1 MGVNITRRCFHD
13 VNNHNNKVI
22 NYISLSCLFSE
33 MPQKVLPVLEVDGKQ
48 LSQSLT
54 ICRYLAREFGKFY
67 PRIHTMWCNIHQE
80 NMSVQ

>member
-1 MGVNITRRCFHD
+1 MEKNRKHLPNENVSF
-13 VNNHNNKVI
+13 
-22 NYISLSCLFSE
+22 CLFCFSE

-67 PRIHTMWCNIHQE
+67 PRTEIFQHCLPVKDAKLSGISMF
-80 NMSVQ
+80 